1 MILKQLQKK
10 YNKLTNFELNQNKIV
25 SISMV
30 VSFMALIMAIPGS
43 SNCASADSCTVAS
56 TGSFTGDLGIKSQTN
71 YTLTQAHTFA
81 NNVTANWQDSGGN
94 HVGTVIMKDN
104 NGDFNL
110 NGGLRLGTSATSTNG
125 TLRWNGS
132 AVQVYDSG
140 WVGVGG
146 SPTDDIG
153 QVTSDSGSF
162 TAASQQDNINI
173 VGSGSISTAVV
184 GDTLTISSSGGGTP
198 LAVYGFVAAGYTPTG
213 SGSEVIRLE
222 TEYYDTGSCF
232 TFDGSPNYRV
242 NYTCS
247 DTKMFQEFIMVQ
259 VNTSSGNARMGM
271 VSKVNGITLNEF
283 MNGGS
288 SVTQN
293 SKAGF
298 VSVCLN
304 QNDYLTITVNSNGQP
319 VEGGFGYSQFQ
330 LNEIQGVDVSGGC
343 TDGKLD

>member
-1 MILKQLQKK
+1 MINRIKNWNYKNLNIKDRSLM
-10 YNKLTNFELNQNKIV
+10 NFTFIV
-25 SISMV
+25 AV
-30 VSFMALIMAIPGS
+30 MALIISIPGG
-43 SNCASADSCTVAS
+43 SNCASANTCSVAS
-56 TGSFTGDLGIKSQTN
+56 TANFTGDVSLKSNTN
-71 YTLTQAHTFA
+71 YSATLQHSLAANVIANIIDPGYTHTGSLILK
-81 NNVTANWQDSGGN
+81 DS
-94 HVGTVIMKDN
+94 

-110 NGGLRLGTSATSTNG
+110 DGGLKLGTSSSSTAG

-198 LAVYGFVAAGYTPTG
+198 LAVYGYVAAGYTPTG

-242 NYTCS
+242 TYTCS

-319 VEGGFGYSQFQ
+319 IEGGFGYSQFQ
-330 LNEIQGVDVSGGC
+330 LNEVQGVDVSGGC